1 MFKVRRPQTR
11 AWPVTVM
18 LLSCCAASGA
28 ILETEQTFM
37 AQFKSFS
44 EKEYERTVEAAKSI
58 HPAPDGED
66 SLSVSLM
73 LQRHTH
79 IFAALIVGWDG
90 VSDEGGAPI
99 PFSVAALA
107 DLVNGP
113 DGVAVMRGVNSALN
127 QLRFGN
133 APEKNSSTSPA
144 PGGNSAPVE
153 ATTNSPPTSP
163 SLA

>member
-1 MFKVRRPQTR
+1 MFKIRRPQTR
-11 AWPVTVM
+11 AWPVTVL

-28 ILETEQTFM
+28 IVETAQTFI

-44 EKEYERTVEAAKSI
+44 EKEFAAAVEAANVA
-58 HPAPDGED
+58 HPLAAGET
-66 SLSVSLM
+66 SPSMALM
-73 LQRHTH
+73 LQRNAHL
-79 IFAALIVGWDG
+79 FAALIVGWDG
-90 VSDEGGAPI
+90 VNAEHGAPMA
-99 PFSVAALA
+99 FSVAALTE
-107 DLVNGP
+107 LVTGP
-113 DGVAVMRGVNSALN
+113 DGVTLSRGINDALN